1 MTLIPYGNVLVA
13 ASRMAGASSF
23 SLGVV
28 GQRHMR
34 DAVMLAN
41 HALLNYEANVG
52 ILGSLVAGNE
62 PKSFFL

>member
-1 MTLIPYGNVLVA
+1 
-13 ASRMAGASSF
+13 MAGASSF

-41 HALLNYEANVG
+41 HAVLNYEANVG